1 MRKDGT
7 RVKKADLLYTVVPY
21 VMSKRV
27 DSMNMIT
34 VDVPVEPLNRY
45 INEQRKQG
53 VGISTISLI
62 LCAWLQ
68 TVQEYPLLNR
78 FVVNRRLFD
87 RNELCVSMVVLRPG
101 DDEST
106 MSKMYFDRNDTI
118 FTVQEKV
125 SKYFDTNRQAS
136 SSNNST
142 DKLANVLGNIPG
154 LLALGVPLI
163 KWADRHGLLPKAII
177 NASPFHASLAITNLA
192 SIRTNHIYHHVYEFG
207 TISVFMAMGNLR
219 EVPTRDRDQVVFKRC
234 LPIGV
239 VMDERICSGHY
250 FANALSQMQKYWRD
264 PSLMEMTYDQQ
275 QAAAKAEKE
284 AKAAAKAAKEQ
295 DIKG

>member
-1 MRKDGT
+1 MRKDGN

-34 VDVPVEPLNRY
+34 VDVPVEPLNHY

-53 VGISTISLI
+53 RGISTISLV

-101 DDEST
+101 EDEST

-118 FTVQEKV
+118 FTVQQKV
-125 SKYFDTNRQAS
+125 SDYFAVNRQAS

-142 DKLANVLGNIPG
+142 DKLADFLGNVPG
-154 LLALGVPLI
+154 LLAVGVPLI

-177 NASPFHASLAITNLA
+177 DASPFHASLAITNLA

-219 EVPTRDRDQVVFKRC
+219 EVPVRERDQVVFKRC
-234 LPIGV
+234 IPIGV

-250 FANALSQMQKYWRD
+250 FAQALTRMQKYWRD
-264 PSLMEMTYDQQ
+264 PSLMELSYDQQ
-275 QAAAKAEKE
+275 QEAAAKKA
-284 AKAAAKAAKEQ
+284 AKAAAAKAAAAE
-295 DIKG
+295 

>member
-106 MSKMYFDRNDTI
+106 MSKMYFDRSDTI

-142 DKLANVLGNIPG
+142 DQLANVLGNIPG

-177 NASPFHASLAITNLA
+177 DASPFHASLLITNLA
-192 SIRTNHIYHHVYEFG
+192 SIRTNHIYHHVYDFG
-207 TISVFMAMGNLR
+207 TTSVGIAMGNMR
-219 EVPTRDRDQVVFKRC
+219 EVPRRTSAGIVFDRC
-234 LPIGV
+234 IPLGV
-239 VMDERICSGHY
+239 VMDERIASGHY
-250 FANALSQMQKYWRD
+250 FSQFFAHIKRELANPA
-264 PSLMEMTYDQQ
+264 LMEGPN
-275 QAAAKAEKE
+275 EV
-284 AKAAAKAAKEQ
+284 
-295 DIKG
+295 